1 MTDTP
6 VPGARRDPPA
16 AAGPKLRRCL
26 RCRDP
31 FESAWSGERI
41 CAPCK
46 RSSGWRQGTGI
57 PTDPGR
63 YGPRRH

>member
-6 VPGARRDPPA
+6 ASATPRNRPA
-16 AAGPKLRRCL
+16 AAGPKQRRCL
-26 RCRDP
+26 RCRSP
-31 FESAWSGERI
+31 FESAWSGERV

-57 PTDPGR
+57 ATDPGR
-63 YGPRRH
+63 FGQRR